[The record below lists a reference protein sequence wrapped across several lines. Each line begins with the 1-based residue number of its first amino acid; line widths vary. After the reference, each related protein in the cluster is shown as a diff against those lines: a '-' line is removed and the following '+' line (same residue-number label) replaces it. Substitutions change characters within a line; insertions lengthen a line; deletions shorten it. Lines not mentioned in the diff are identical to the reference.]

1 MMELKNSMIL
11 GLKFRNFK
19 SYRDEAEF
27 SFHALSNDALPG
39 NFTSF
44 KMLDGTTERV
54 LHTAVVLG
62 ANASGKSNVVQAFH
76 ALNYMVRYSRD
87 FGRGND
93 IEAYEPF
100 AFDEKSNGNPVEI
113 EVDLATVSG
122 RFKYEI
128 AYTKK
133 NVTKEELYIIIGEHQ
148 ELIFQRQENS
158 ESLFHRISF
167 GSGWHHSL
175 PEWASMELMGNH
187 LLLSEISSKQAYELN
202 DVYDSLAYINA
213 FVSRVDMKTI
223 NDNIAPLIIKSSNTE
238 LFKRLV
244 RMIQVADLGIQNVKM
259 IRHSDEEFNIP
270 EFVSEE
276 QRRRMIEENRWEFQ
290 MLHKFIDKD
299 RREGG
304 RPWDLRKE
312 SSGTRNLLGVGA
324 VILSVLEMGSLLVYD
339 ELNIAL
345 HPEITRLLINLFQD
359 PEANPNHAQLLFT
372 THDATLI
379 GESLLRADQVWLAEK
394 DDVGC
399 SHLYSIQDFEDV
411 PIIPPMEQ
419 WYRAGRF
426 GGMPKINNVH
436 YIFSGEVTK

>member
-39 NFTSF
+39 NYTSVE
-44 KMLDGTTERV
+44 LSNGTTERV
-54 LHTAVVLG
+54 LHSAVVLG
-62 ANASGKSNVVQAFH
+62 ANASGKSNVAQAFR
-76 ALNYMVRYSRD
+76 ALNYMVRHSRD

-100 AFDEKSNGNPVEI
+100 AFDETSENCSVEI
-113 EVDLATVSG
+113 EVEVATISG

-128 AYTKK
+128 AYNKK
-133 NVTKEELYIIIGEHQ
+133 AVTKEALFLIIGERE
-148 ELIFQRQENS
+148 ELLFQREGDAEN
-158 ESLFHRISF
+158 LFHRISF
-167 GSGWHHSL
+167 GSGWNHPS

-202 DVYDSLAYINA
+202 DVYDALAYINV
-213 FVSRVDMKTI
+213 FVSRVNMKTI
-223 NDNIAPLIIKSSNTE
+223 NDKIAPQIIKSSDTE

-244 RMIQVADLGIQNVKM
+244 RMIQVADLGIQNMKM
-259 IRHSDEEFNIP
+259 IRHSDEEFHIP
-270 EFVSEE
+270 DFVSEN

-299 RREGG
+299 RRESG
-304 RPWDLRKE
+304 RSWDLREE
-312 SSGTRNLLGVGA
+312 SAGTRNLLGVGA
-324 VILSVLEMGSLLVYD
+324 LILSVLEMGSLLVYD

-345 HPEITRLLINLFQD
+345 HPEITRLLINLFQN

-372 THDATLI
+372 THDASLI
-379 GESLLRADQVWLAEK
+379 GESLLRADQVWIAEK
-394 DDVGC
+394 DDIGC
-399 SHLYSIQDFEDV
+399 SHLYSIQDFENV

-426 GGMPKINNVH
+426 GGLPKINNVH
-436 YIFSGEVTK
+436 YIFSGKVTK